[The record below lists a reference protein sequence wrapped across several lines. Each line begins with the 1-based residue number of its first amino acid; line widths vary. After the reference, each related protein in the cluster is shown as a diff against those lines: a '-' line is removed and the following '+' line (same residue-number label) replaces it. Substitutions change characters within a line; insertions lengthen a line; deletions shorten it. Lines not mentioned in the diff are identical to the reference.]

1 MELISEEEVE
11 QLKAE
16 CKLKKI
22 KEIHETTIF
31 NEKETIQTIEII
43 RENSI
48 PIVTEIK
55 LTPDDMTIGFNKED
69 RKE

>member
-1 MELISEEEVE
+1 MEIISEEEVE
-11 QLKAE
+11 RLKAE
-16 CKLKKI
+16 CKLKKV

-31 NEKETIQTIEII
+31 NENETIQTIEII

-55 LTPDDMTIGFNKED
+55 LTPDDMTISFDK
-69 RKE
+69 K